1 MFNEQELLDRK
12 NIIINTLSEL
22 SYHYQTNNW
31 DHTRNYYEGNGIEKL
46 E

>member
-1 MFNEQELLDRK
+1 MYNDEELLSSKD
-12 NIIINTLSEL
+12 IILDALSEL

-31 DHTRNYYEGNGIEKL
+31 EHTRNYYEGNGIERL